1 MNFSLKDLIKENLK
15 LFEGRRE
22 DAQAKYT
29 DVPERIFN
37 IFVEEE
43 PSGNYKYLDWIM
55 KIWQQE
61 MCGYSSSYR
70 CGNVSVAKNM
80 MNNISYFN
88 ENPHKYEIKDINGF
102 TSFAN
107 FTNSTNDAKLKLT
120 KGELKKQATKHYE
133 TGRYLIVEP
142 HSHASSCFYGGG
154 TQWCTTSRNYSDHFN
169 NYYKTNSLLYFIN
182 KNTGKKRAFLTQLGR
197 PMFGPIRWPQ
207 DLNWLYVGDKEY
219 DNYGGQI
226 FTETDNMGRSFRGI
240 PIDAREAMQEAH
252 KEKTK
257 KWVKN
262 LEDGERKY
270 KLMKS
275 LGMDDELPQV
285 TIMNSWND
293 ANGNNRIP
301 DTIVEITNSFI
312 VVDNDSFGNVKIVGE
327 LHLGCMGA
335 GLSHCVNKVDSVQTV
350 NDSLTIMSPNV
361 DLGSLTGHIPLIKI
375 KSDASISRWGGIT
388 SVGELQTSSM
398 YENFMESI
406 KDIPIDNLIFSQEA
420 SEKLLKQWIKKI
432 PAKNVEV
439 RRWMG

>member
-142 HSHASSCFYGGG
+142 HSHPSS
-154 TQWCTTSRNYSDHFN
+154 
-169 NYYKTNSLLYFIN
+169 K
-182 KNTGKKRAFLTQLGR
+182 FLTHFLV
-197 PMFGPIRWPQ
+197 FSLWASCIAS
-207 DLNWLYVGDKEY
+207 LAS
-219 DNYGGQI
+219 I
-226 FTETDNMGRSFRGI
+226 GI
-240 PIDAREAMQEAH
+240 P
-252 KEKTK
+252 
-257 KWVKN
+257 
-262 LEDGERKY
+262 L
-270 KLMKS
+270 
-275 LGMDDELPQV
+275 
-285 TIMNSWND
+285 
-293 ANGNNRIP
+293 
-301 DTIVEITNSFI
+301 
-312 VVDNDSFGNVKIVGE
+312 
-327 LHLGCMGA
+327 
-335 GLSHCVNKVDSVQTV
+335 
-350 NDSLTIMSPNV
+350 
-361 DLGSLTGHIPLIKI
+361 
-375 KSDASISRWGGIT
+375 
-388 SVGELQTSSM
+388 
-398 YENFMESI
+398 
-406 KDIPIDNLIFSQEA
+406 
-420 SEKLLKQWIKKI
+420 KLLPILSVSVNIW
-432 PAKNVEV
+432 PP
-439 RRWMG
+439 

>member
-142 HSHASSCFYGGG
+142 HSHASSCFFMVVAPNGV
-154 TQWCTTSRNYSDHFN
+154 Q
-169 NYYKTNSLLYFIN
+169 LL
-182 KNTGKKRAFLTQLGR
+182 
-197 PMFGPIRWPQ
+197 
-207 DLNWLYVGDKEY
+207 
-219 DNYGGQI
+219 
-226 FTETDNMGRSFRGI
+226 
-240 PIDAREAMQEAH
+240 
-252 KEKTK
+252 
-257 KWVKN
+257 
-262 LEDGERKY
+262 
-270 KLMKS
+270 
-275 LGMDDELPQV
+275 
-285 TIMNSWND
+285 
-293 ANGNNRIP
+293 
-301 DTIVEITNSFI
+301 EII
-312 VVDNDSFGNVKIVGE
+312 
-327 LHLGCMGA
+327 
-335 GLSHCVNKVDSVQTV
+335 
-350 NDSLTIMSPNV
+350 LTI
-361 DLGSLTGHIPLIKI
+361 LITIIKLIRYYILLTKTL
-375 KSDASISRWGGIT
+375 
-388 SVGELQTSSM
+388 V
-398 YENFMESI
+398 
-406 KDIPIDNLIFSQEA
+406 
-420 SEKLLKQWIKKI
+420 KK
-432 PAKNVEV
+432 
-439 RRWMG
+439 GLF

>member
-120 KGELKKQATKHYE
+120 KGELKKQATKFYE
-133 TGRYLIVEP
+133 TDRYLVIEP
-142 HSHASSCFYGGG
+142 HSHASSCYYGGG
-154 TQWCTTSRNYSDHFN
+154 TQWCTTSRNYSGHFN

-182 KNTGKKRAFLTQLGR
+182 KKTGKKRAFLTNLKN
-197 PMFGPIRWPQ
+197 PMFGPRRYNNGATWFHAGQ
-207 DLNWLYVGDKEY
+207 KEY
-219 DNYGGQI
+219 NNYSGEI
-226 FTETDNMGRSFRGI
+226 YTETDRLGRSF
-240 PIDAREAMQEAH
+240 A
-252 KEKTK
+252 
-257 KWVKN
+257 
-262 LEDGERKY
+262 
-270 KLMKS
+270 
-275 LGMDDELPQV
+275 
-285 TIMNSWND
+285 
-293 ANGNNRIP
+293 
-301 DTIVEITNSFI
+301 
-312 VVDNDSFGNVKIVGE
+312 
-327 LHLGCMGA
+327 
-335 GLSHCVNKVDSVQTV
+335 
-350 NDSLTIMSPNV
+350 
-361 DLGSLTGHIPLIKI
+361 
-375 KSDASISRWGGIT
+375 
-388 SVGELQTSSM
+388 
-398 YENFMESI
+398 
-406 KDIPIDNLIFSQEA
+406 
-420 SEKLLKQWIKKI
+420 
-432 PAKNVEV
+432 
-439 RRWMG
+439 